1 MPDSVFA
8 RRSPMPAPA
17 DEVYAW
23 HARPAAFLRLN
34 PPWER
39 IEVTGSEGTFGVDG
53 HQVAFRAHSLGP
65 FEGTWLV
72 ELSDFRPGRQFQYRQ
87 VKGPFPF
94 WNHTHRMIPDGPDR
108 SFLENRIDYRLPLGP
123 LGRLLFR
130 GGVRRRLARMFAY
143 RHALQQSDLRRHSL
157 HRDRPRLKVVLT
169 GSRGLIG
176 TDLALFLAT
185 GGHTVVRLVTGG
197 SVKPPAFDDGTQWVG
212 WNPTAP
218 PDPAVLDGCDA
229 VVHLAGDNVGDGR
242 WSAAKKRKILD
253 SRTIPTRRLAE
264 AIASLPADRRPKV
277 FVSASAVG
285 YYGTRGDEE
294 LTEDAPPGTGFFP
307 EVCKAWEEAAAPAVA
322 AGVRVVHPRIGVV
335 LTPKGAALGKQLT
348 PFKLGAGAVLGSGR
362 QWVPWVT
369 MHDTVGALHH
379 CVMNDAVSGPVNVSA
394 PRPVT
399 NRELTKTL
407 GRVLG
412 RPAVM
417 WLPRPVL
424 RVMFGEIADEALV
437 ASLRML
443 PRKLLDTGFTFDHPD
458 LEPALRFLLGSPLA
472 A

>member
-1 MPDSVFA
+1 MPDSTYA
-8 RRSPMPAPA
+8 RHSPMPASA

-23 HARPAAFLRLN
+23 HARPGAFLRLQ
-34 PPWER
+34 PPWEH
-39 IEVTGSEGTFGVDG
+39 VAVVSQEGTFGADG
-53 HQVAFRAHSLGP
+53 FRVTFRARHLGP
-65 FEGTWLV
+65 LDGTWVV
-72 ELSDFRPGRQFQYRQ
+72 ELYDFRPGEGFQYRQ

-94 WNHTHRMIPDGPDR
+94 WNHAHRMIPDGPDR

-123 LGRLLFR
+123 LGVIFR
-130 GGVRRRLARMFAY
+130 RGTRHRLAAMFAY
-143 RHALQQSDLRRHSL
+143 RHALTAGDLRRHAL
-157 HRDRPRLKVVLT
+157 YRDRPRLCVAVT

-176 TDLALFLAT
+176 SELVPFLTT
-185 GGHTVVRLVTGG
+185 GGHTVVRLVSGG
-197 SVKPPAFDDGTQWVG
+197 SVKPPAFDDGTQWVS

-229 VVHLAGDNVGDGR
+229 VVHLAGDGVGDGR
-242 WSAAKKRKILD
+242 WTAAKKRRILD

-264 AIASLPADRRPKV
+264 AIASLPAGRRPKV

-285 YYGTRGDEE
+285 YYGNRGDEE
-294 LTEDAPPGTGFFP
+294 LTEDSPPGTGFFP
-307 EVCKAWEEAAAPAVA
+307 EVCQAWEEAAAPAAA

-348 PFKLGAGAVLGSGR
+348 PFKLGAGAVLGSGK

-379 CVMNDAVSGPVNVSA
+379 CVMCDAVSGPVNLSA
-394 PRPVT
+394 PHPVT

-407 GRVLG
+407 GRVLR

-417 WLPRPVL
+417 WLPRAAL

-437 ASLRML
+437 ASLRVL

-458 LEPALRFLLGSPLA
+458 LEPALRFLLGR
-472 A
+472 